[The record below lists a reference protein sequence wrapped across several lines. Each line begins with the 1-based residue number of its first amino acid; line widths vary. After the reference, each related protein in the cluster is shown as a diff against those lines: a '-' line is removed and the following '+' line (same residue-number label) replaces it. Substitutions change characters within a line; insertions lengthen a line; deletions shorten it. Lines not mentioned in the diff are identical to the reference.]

1 MINYTY
7 ERGYRFEYIKGRLCD
22 GGTDGIGVFSGYWSP
37 DSI

>member
-7 ERGYRFEYIKGRLCD
+7 ENDYNYEYIKARLCD
-22 GGTDGIGVFSGYWSP
+22 GGTDGVGSFAGYWSP